1 MNTNTTALENTQY
14 LIEEL
19 FQVPI
24 KINKT
29 FGSED
34 IFNFY
39 SIGTKTNEIISS
51 TYGKYSSD
59 VSLLDALLEE
69 RAREKKFDN

>member
-1 MNTNTTALENTQY
+1 MNTNTTALNITQY

-19 FQVPI
+19 FQIPI
-24 KINKT
+24 KINESY
-29 FGSED
+29 GSKD
-34 IFNFY
+34 VFYFN
-39 SIGTKTNEIISS
+39 SIGTKTNDIISS